1 MTNPNQLLH
10 FDISTPRGP
19 QPADGQPLAIMGD
32 GAGREPMQRNLH
44 LLTGAGGD
52 PTQLRQARG
61 LPASFNPERERS
73 VTPRRGGALALLR
86 SGSSPPE
93 RREALSMFQS
103 WRQRPDTEQF
113 WRQCTEDALRVQQQR
128 FEEVA
133 ASYMLETK
141 QAFQTERAEWQR
153 SLLAEEQRMAAHGRR
168 EAEVERNQVEHQ
180 MMEAFKQ
187 YATQQSSQF
196 ELAAQ
201 AERRYLA
208 TAVKSEVEILST

>member
-1 MTNPNQLLH
+1 MANFNQH

-93 RREALSMFQS
+93 RREALNVFQP
-103 WRQRPDTEQF
+103 WRQQRPDAEQF
-113 WRQCTEDALRVQQQR
+113 WRQCADDALRVQKQR

-153 SLLAEEQRMAAHGRR
+153 SLLAEEQRMAAHGRH

-180 MMEAFKQ
+180 MMDAFRRH
-187 YATQQSSQF
+187 AAQQS
-196 ELAAQ
+196 
-201 AERRYLA
+201 
-208 TAVKSEVEILST
+208 T

>member
-19 QPADGQPLAIMGD
+19 QPVDGQPLALMVD
-32 GAGREPMQRNLH
+32 NGAGGDPVHRNMH
-44 LLTGAGGD
+44 LLGGAGGD
-52 PTQLRQARG
+52 PTQFRQARG

-73 VTPRRGGALALLR
+73 VTPRRNGTLAQLR

-93 RREALSMFQS
+93 RGGALSMFQS
-103 WRQRPDTEQF
+103 RRQRPDTEQF
-113 WRQCTEDALRVQQQR
+113 WMRCTEDALRVQQQR

-141 QAFQTERAEWQR
+141 QAFQTERAAWMQ
-153 SLLAEEQRMAAHGRR
+153 SLLAEEQRMAAHGRH

-180 MMEAFKQ
+180 MMETFK
-187 YATQQSSQF
+187 
-196 ELAAQ
+196 
-201 AERRYLA
+201 R
-208 TAVKSEVEILST
+208 